1 MNILEAFEK
10 RRSIRSFKSEPV
22 PREIIE
28 KILKTALRSPSYT
41 NSQPWE
47 VVVVTGAKKEEL
59 SKELLELAVKEEP
72 IQPDISKP
80 LAWPVQIKERIDEH
94 FKRRHKIL
102 GIEEND
108 REKKKELRL
117 ANFKFFGA
125 PVVIFLFQDSSLP
138 LWSIFDMGAFAMAI
152 MVSALEFG
160 LHTCPQGSLTDY
172 SPTIKKILGI
182 PEEKRLILGIS
193 IGYPDWEA
201 KINEYISSRVSLEQI
216 TKWIGF

>member
-1 MNILEAFEK
+1 MNILEAIEK
-10 RRSIRSFKSEPV
+10 RRSIRSFKPDPV
-22 PREIIE
+22 PKEAIE
-28 KILKTALRSPSYT
+28 KILRTALRSPSYT

-47 VVVVTGAKKEEL
+47 VVVVTGDKKEEL
-59 SKELLELAVKEEP
+59 SKELLKLAVKEEP
-72 IQPDISKP
+72 IQPDIPKP
-80 LAWPVQIKERIDEH
+80 SVWPAQIKERIDEH
-94 FKRRHKIL
+94 FKRRHKVL

-108 REKKKELRL
+108 RDRKKELRL

-152 MVSALEFG
+152 MLSALEFG

-172 SPTIKKILGI
+172 SPAIKRILGI

-193 IGYPDWEA
+193 IGYPDWDA
-201 KINEYISSRVSLEQI
+201 KINEYISSRISIEEI